1 MMNVLAELEQT
12 RFPICKTRKNISSK
26 GVEAFVLGDVNYR
39 GQKSLDYRT
48 RGPSQYNKK
57 YETLFKLLQELIQR
71 HKPDFEYTTIQV
83 NKNVFCDPHIDKNN
97 VGPSYVIALGDFTGG
112 HLVIEGK
119 EFDIQHKFKKF
130 NGTKAH
136 WITPFKGTRYSIVY
150 FTHTFKPPHP
160 SVRNL
165 VVKKTGIYKN
175 GELVKTW

>member
-1 MMNVLAELEQT
+1 
-12 RFPICKTRKNISSK
+12 
-26 GVEAFVLGDVNYR
+26 
-39 GQKSLDYRT
+39 
-48 RGPSQYNKK
+48 
-57 YETLFKLLQELIQR
+57 LLQELIQR

-97 VGPSYVIALGDFTGG
+97 VGPSYVIALGDFIGG
-112 HLVIEGK
+112 HLVVEGK